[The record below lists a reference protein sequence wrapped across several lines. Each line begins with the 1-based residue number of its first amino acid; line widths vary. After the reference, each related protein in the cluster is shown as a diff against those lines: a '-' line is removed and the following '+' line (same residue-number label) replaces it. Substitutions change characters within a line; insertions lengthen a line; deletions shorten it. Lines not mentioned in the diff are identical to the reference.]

1 MKRRD
6 PVLDPLPK
14 WRQWLARG
22 RHQWA
27 RSKDRRSNGYR
38 NLKKAGRRG
47 LTLAISMAGA
57 TLVSFGAY
65 QIYAPAG
72 YLTAGLL
79 LWALQWNHGNEEGQ
93 G

>member
-1 MKRRD
+1 
-6 PVLDPLPK
+6 
-14 WRQWLARG
+14 
-22 RHQWA
+22 
-27 RSKDRRSNGYR
+27 
-38 NLKKAGRRG
+38 
-47 LTLAISMAGA
+47 MAGA